1 MNPGFSWTSPI
12 IGNAFKYRWT
22 RSCIEYFLCFSF
34 MFSLLAV
41 TLKPPWFCV
50 TSLFC
55 RDLILF
61 TRLKSTSDVN
71 LLDDL
76 VEVIFCFVLGFMS
89 VQTVRSGH
97 ISAQKR
103 VSRQSLR
110 RWYWK
115 SIVYIM
121 KKCGPCMGKLK
132 MRWSLAQTTGFQFS
146 HNIYRVVTVVFLYGA
161 FEHVTSVS
169 STLNTVPLLHF
180 KVQVNPGN
188 ERLYFRFSSIFLV
201 SSPLWIGDV
210 YVWVCFCSCKTGYW
224 L

>member
-1 MNPGFSWTSPI
+1 
-12 IGNAFKYRWT
+12 
-22 RSCIEYFLCFSF
+22 

-110 RWYWK
+110 R
-115 SIVYIM
+115 
-121 KKCGPCMGKLK
+121 
-132 MRWSLAQTTGFQFS
+132 
-146 HNIYRVVTVVFLYGA
+146 
-161 FEHVTSVS
+161 
-169 STLNTVPLLHF
+169 
-180 KVQVNPGN
+180 
-188 ERLYFRFSSIFLV
+188 
-201 SSPLWIGDV
+201 
-210 YVWVCFCSCKTGYW
+210 
-224 L
+224 